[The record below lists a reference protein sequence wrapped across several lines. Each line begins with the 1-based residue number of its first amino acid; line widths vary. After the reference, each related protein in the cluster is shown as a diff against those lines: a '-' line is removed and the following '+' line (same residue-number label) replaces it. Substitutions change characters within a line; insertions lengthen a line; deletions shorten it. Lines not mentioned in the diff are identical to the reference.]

1 MVFSP
6 QLGLS
11 LAPSCLPLVLLAAMA
26 AVATKAPIFGDGRRQ
41 GPRCAL
47 ALGAAVAQRCQRC
60 RRSSKRPRRAKKR
73 RQSAFDPIVE
83 YKRVQEDPLGS
94 WGFLE
99 EDDFAQRIVSFA
111 AVAFV
116 PSLLLSVAVFPPSN
130 EDGIFLPNMLAA
142 FSYGVGLTM
151 AVTFILLLRIS
162 SFVDPLNKNLKATS
176 YVVEDSRSQR
186 SLAGDGG
193 YYMERRQKTSDEI
206 QRDQLLGE
214 YQTGPA
220 MSRLR
225 KYLLGAA
232 AVSAL
237 GWIVGSVSGGEM
249 SLREDEE
256 DERKCGTRCI
266 PGLMTDDTNIEMNG
280 YRLFR

>member
-1 MVFSP
+1 M
-6 QLGLS
+6 Q
-11 LAPSCLPLVLLAAMA
+11 AAMA
-26 AVATKAPIFGDGRRQ
+26 AVATKVPPSRGGTTASTASTTWSTASTASPSRRQ

>member
-1 MVFSP
+1 M
-6 QLGLS
+6 Q
-11 LAPSCLPLVLLAAMA
+11 AAMA
-26 AVATKAPIFGDGRRQ
+26 AVATKVPPSRGSTTASTASTTWSTASTASPSQ

-47 ALGAAVAQRCQRC
+47 ALSAAAVAQRCQRC
-60 RRSSKRPRRAKKR
+60 RRSSKLLRRAKKR

-99 EDDFAQRIVSFA
+99 EDDFARRIVSFA

-116 PSLLLSVAVFPPSN
+116 PSLLLSVAVFPPSD

>member
-1 MVFSP
+1 MM
-6 QLGLS
+6 Q
-11 LAPSCLPLVLLAAMA
+11 AAIP
-26 AVATKAPIFGDGRRQ
+26 VATKVPLQ
-41 GPRCAL
+41 GPISTATASASSTASPASASALGQGSRCAL
-47 ALGAAVAQRCQRC
+47 ALAAAVAQRSFRA
-60 RRSSKRPRRAKKR
+60 PRRAKKK

-99 EDDFAQRIVSFA
+99 EDEFTKRVVSFA

-116 PSLLLSVAVFPPSN
+116 PSLLLSVAVFPPSD
-130 EDGIFLPNMLAA
+130 EDGVFLPNMLAA